1 MSSEGEGELGMETR
15 GKGHV
20 TGETDIRV
28 LRLEPGLAR
37 TAGSCQTWEELREGS
52 PLESAEG
59 LITV

>member
-1 MSSEGEGELGMETR
+1 METR
-15 GKGHV
+15 GEGHV